1 MKKLLLIAG
10 VAFIFACVLSLLYAG
25 LNLYGYYHALDG
37 SSEFYARLHRR
48 AVVWGGVGVVFATLG
63 TALVVIYSKI

>member
-10 VAFIFACVLSLLYAG
+10 VAIIIACVLSLLFAG

-37 SSEFYARLHRR
+37 SPDFYARLHRR
-48 AVVWGGVGVVFATLG
+48 AVVFGGVGVVLAALG
-63 TALVVIYSKI
+63 TACVVIYSKI

>member
-10 VAFIFACVLSLLYAG
+10 VAMIIACVLSLLFAG

-37 SSEFYARLHRR
+37 SPDFYARLHRR
-48 AVVWGGVGVVFATLG
+48 AVVWGGVGIALAALG